1 MDNKTNTA
9 EYSEKTNSNKI
20 REINNKVKAQVQQ
33 NRLKYLL
40 GILGMNFQ
48 SLNHTQC
55 DEKWKF
61 SIKFPNK
68 NSNLRVWESTELTT
82 DEK

>member
-20 REINNKVKAQVQQ
+20 REINNKVRAQVQQ

-55 DEKWKF
+55 DEK
-61 SIKFPNK
+61 
-68 NSNLRVWESTELTT
+68 
-82 DEK
+82 

>member
-1 MDNKTNTA
+1 MTGRSYKWTGTVA
-9 EYSEKTNSNKI
+9 IIVKSPV
-20 REINNKVKAQVQQ
+20 REINDKVRAQVQQ

-55 DEKWKF
+55 DEK
-61 SIKFPNK
+61 
-68 NSNLRVWESTELTT
+68 
-82 DEK
+82 